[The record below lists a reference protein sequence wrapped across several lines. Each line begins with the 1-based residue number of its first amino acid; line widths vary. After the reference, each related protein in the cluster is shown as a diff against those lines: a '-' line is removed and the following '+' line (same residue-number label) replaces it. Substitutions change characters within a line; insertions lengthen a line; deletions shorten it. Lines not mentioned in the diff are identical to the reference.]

1 MESERRLTC
10 QEGME
15 QVREDKAQEQVKAK
29 AVDREAA
36 GEVEDSPLV
45 RAVTVCAPVAGKR

>member
-1 MESERRLTC
+1 MESERRLIC

-15 QVREDKAQEQVKAK
+15 QVRGDKAREQVKAE

-36 GEVEDSPLV
+36 GEVEDLPPA
-45 RAVTVCAPVAGKR
+45 RAVTVCAPAAGKR